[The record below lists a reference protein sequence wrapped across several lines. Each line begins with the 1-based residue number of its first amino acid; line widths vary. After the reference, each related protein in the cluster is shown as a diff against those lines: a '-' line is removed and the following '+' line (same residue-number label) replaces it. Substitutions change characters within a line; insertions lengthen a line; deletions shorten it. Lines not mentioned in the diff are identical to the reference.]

1 MTQIL
6 NRITS
11 YKEYK
16 KKMDDY
22 ANHIKLMI
30 GKKGSPIPLHVMI
43 VSGDKGVGK
52 TYLAEQILS
61 KQTVR
66 DYKIV
71 TGSLSAVQLYKF
83 LWENNDAIIVLDDVN
98 SILQD
103 SKDGASLLKAC
114 TDSYHSRKLH
124 WQKMNRNCIAV
135 NRMQLKT
142 NAEIAAKM
150 DEIAKGSKK
159 LSDAH
164 AAGMTFPDEFYF
176 TGAVIILTN
185 KPLSVIDRV
194 TEGAVSNRGWH
205 QEMLFNVE
213 GAVDLLKN
221 SADRMKDFNGITL
234 KGKSVKKALDFLTS
248 EKAISFYK
256 HNEKLPTL
264 RTLGKV
270 SLEVE
275 YGNALDEDTIANNTE
290 APAY

>member
-66 DYKIV
+66 DYQIV
-71 TGSLSAVQLYKF
+71 TGSLSAVQFYKF
-83 LWENNDAIIVLDDVN
+83 LWEHNDSIIVLDDVN

-103 SKDGASLLKAC
+103 SKDGASILKAC

-124 WQKMNRNCIAV
+124 WQKMNRNCVAV
-135 NRMQLKT
+135 NRLNLKT
-142 NAEIAAKM
+142 NAEIANKM
-150 DEIAKGSKK
+150 DEIVKGGK
-159 LSDAH
+159 LENAH
-164 AAGMTFPDEFYF
+164 LAGQTFPDTFYF
-176 TGAVIILTN
+176 TGAVVILTN

-213 GAVDLLKN
+213 GAIDLLKN
-221 SADRMKDFNGITL
+221 SADRMKSFNGIQL
-234 KGKSVKKALDFLTS
+234 KASSVKKALSFLTTD
-248 EKAISFYK
+248 KAASFYK

-270 SLEVE
+270 ALEVE

>member
-66 DYKIV
+66 DYQIV
-71 TGSLSAVQLYKF
+71 TGSLSAVQFYKF
-83 LWENNDAIIVLDDVN
+83 LWEHNDSIIVLDDVN

-114 TDSYHSRKLH
+114 TDSYHNRKLH
-124 WQKMNRNCIAV
+124 WQKMNRNCVSI
-135 NRMQLKT
+135 NRLNLKT

-150 DEIAKGSKK
+150 DEIVKGGK
-159 LSDAH
+159 LENAH
-164 AAGMTFPDEFYF
+164 LAGMTFPDTFYF
-176 TGAVIILTN
+176 TGAIVILTN

-213 GAVDLLKN
+213 GAIDLLKN
-221 SADRMKDFNGITL
+221 SADRMKSFNGIQL
-234 KGKSVKKALDFLTS
+234 KASSVKKALAFLTTD
-248 EKAISFYK
+248 KAASFYK

-270 SLEVE
+270 ALEVE